1 MAVIKHRG
9 DTIETKTVEA
19 ILIQP
24 VFAVRQQ
31 EMQHLVLSVIEAER
45 VPCLMF
51 TPGTGMEILMIRTV
65 ETSESLCFIFHG
77 MTMHDVHDH
86 RQPHSMGIVDETLQ
100 LVGRAEA

>member
-65 ETSESLCFIFHG
+65 ETSEPLCFIFHG
-77 MTMHDVHDH
+77 MTVHDVHNH
-86 RQPHSMGIVDETLQ
+86 RQPHPMSIVDETLQ
-100 LVGRAEA
+100 FVGRTEP